1 MVCHFEG
8 AENSSFPFPSVV
20 WKQSLLHSAGC
31 LGKKKKRQP
40 MWEKYRAEYF
50 RPASSHPNFW
60 PKPRDTQDRFFF
72 AVGNLSV
79 VCQETVASPEEEPAI

>member
-31 LGKKKKRQP
+31 LGKEKKKTA
-40 MWEKYRAEYF
+40 Y
-50 RPASSHPNFW
+50 
-60 PKPRDTQDRFFF
+60 
-72 AVGNLSV
+72 VGKV
-79 VCQETVASPEEEPAI
+79 